1 MEKKSDEQSQKM
13 FFHVVSFLLLMSAVI
28 TANGFGAGAVRF
40 EKSPVC
46 TLKPLYKDT
55 NVFLFALNKLRS
67 AVGGQKQSKKTTASA
82 RIAPLT
88 RVSTS

>member
-1 MEKKSDEQSQKM
+1 
-13 FFHVVSFLLLMSAVI
+13 MSVRLVAY
-28 TANGFGAGAVRF
+28 NGFGAGAVRF

-46 TLKPLYKDT
+46 TLKPLYKYT

-67 AVGGQKQSKKTTASA
+67 AAGGQKQSKKTTASA

-88 RVSTS
+88 RVTGLAGTHSC